1 MTNTILHLDA
11 SPRLSDSVTRDLTSK
26 IVSRWPKAQ
35 VIRRDLAKTQV
46 PQLTDAWIAANFT
59 PADQRSPEQAA
70 ELALSD
76 ELINEVTQ
84 ADTLVIG
91 LPVYNFAPPAAL
103 KAWIDHV
110 ARAGVTFRY
119 TENGPEGLIHG
130 KRVILA
136 MASGGTGAG
145 SEIDFASTYM
155 RHILGFVG
163 MTDVTLVAADQ
174 MALDA
179 ETSLAKASGQIE
191 ELTLAA

>member
-35 VIRRDLAKTQV
+35 VIRRDLAKTPV

-76 ELINEVTQ
+76 ALINEVTQ

>member
-26 IVSRWPKAQ
+26 IVSRWPEAQ
-35 VIRRDLAKTQV
+35 VIRRDLAKTPV

>member
-35 VIRRDLAKTQV
+35 VIRRDLAKNPV

-76 ELINEVTQ
+76 ALINEVTQ

-130 KRVILA
+130 KRIILA